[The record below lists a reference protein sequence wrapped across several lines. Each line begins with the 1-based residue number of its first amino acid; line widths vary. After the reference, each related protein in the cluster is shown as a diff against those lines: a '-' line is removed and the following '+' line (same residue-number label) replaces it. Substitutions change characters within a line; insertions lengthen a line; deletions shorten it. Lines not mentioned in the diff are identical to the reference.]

1 MPRLNRVWRL
11 SHRPKGEITPD
22 VLSLETEA
30 IPVPADGE
38 VLVRVNYL
46 SLDPTNRIWM
56 SDIPQYMP
64 PVGLG
69 DVMRGIVCGTVI
81 ESRAPG
87 FSIWDVVGGIGGW
100 ADYLALPARGLNK
113 LAPAGRLSLLDTWA
127 ILSIVG
133 PTAYFGLIEIG
144 QPKPGETLVVS
155 TAAGAVGSL
164 VAQIGKIKGCR
175 VVGLTGSADKC
186 AWLMDD
192 LKLDGVINY
201 KTEDVAQALRRE
213 CPKGIDIYFDNVGGD
228 ILDACLPLMNLRG
241 RVVTCGLI
249 SRYNAEGAWGGPKNY
264 ATVLVKRLRI
274 EGFIIL
280 DYLRRYPEAMA
291 VLVPWMEEGKLKYRL
306 DVVDG
311 LENAASA
318 VKRLF
323 TGENTGKL
331 VIAVAAPD

>member
-22 VLSLETEA
+22 VLSLEPEP

-69 DVMRGIVCGTVI
+69 EVMRGIVCSTVV

-87 FSIWDVVGGIGGW
+87 FSKGDVVGGIGGW
-100 ADYLALPARGLNK
+100 ADYLALPVRGLNK
-113 LAPAGRLSLLDTWA
+113 VAPAGSLSLLDTWA

-164 VAQIGKIKGCR
+164 VSQIGKIKGCR
-175 VVGLTGSADKC
+175 VVGMTGSADKC
-186 AWLMDD
+186 AWLIDD

-228 ILDACLPLMNLRG
+228 ILDACLPLMNLKG
-241 RVVTCGLI
+241 RIVTCGLI

-318 VKRLF
+318 VRRLF